1 MEDENGRMA
10 AMQAEFQKEREDLT
24 ARLRVEEA
32 ANQRMREEA
41 KRKAVNRESQAK
53 LERSRKERSLTT
65 SFIGQDGGNAADRR
79 GTAVSAMGSMLTR
92 GASTGADLGQRLQ
105 NFPRGIVP
113 KLPVEYS
120 PSQYIAWEQ
129 RFEAFLTDQGLCHTI
144 SSGAPEIAAT
154 SDTNNAD
161 LFGQFGED
169 LVMDHRLVWWYIS
182 EATAD
187 TAFEDRLYECLS
199 ISDALRIMREWS
211 LPLFPAQ
218 RHLLVA
224 ELERVRFMGDEESG
238 IVQFILRQ
246 FPERPSTPHAL
257 VVGRGFR
264 DWGAMG
270 VGVQRRDD
278 HMVSRGGGMPR
289 QLQQPQQ
296 HWSRS
301 GGIPWQ
307 QQQQQERSRSGGIHQ
322 HQRSF
327 HVFPPARQAQ
337 QQQPLEKWRRSENME
352 SSMFSLS
359 EGPQQSEPT
368 AVAFATTAPAAEA
381 VTGTSVFPAVLS
393 KGVTKTP
400 TSPAGTAS
408 TVVPAAAPATGGTV
422 FPTTSVGG
430 AARAPAPADE
440 TAASIAASTAS
451 GTVLSATPLREAVGA
466 REPSAGAASSD
477 AVAEAAPL
485 IGDTVFPD
493 ASVERVDGQLTLEE
507 SSAGT
512 AASDAVAEAAPLTG
526 DTTAPDASVER
537 VAGKLAL
544 KAGSSS
550 EICGERGASTHPFG
564 PGTTFPLEV
573 CYASSSRSSSSN
585 SNSSSSNHKD
595 VAYVGALLRPF
606 DPGKRCRRGARIEKA
621 VRGLDLPFDRGKT
634 WRRMQHGG

>member
-1 MEDENGRMA
+1 
-10 AMQAEFQKEREDLT
+10 
-24 ARLRVEEA
+24 
-32 ANQRMREEA
+32 
-41 KRKAVNRESQAK
+41 
-53 LERSRKERSLTT
+53 
-65 SFIGQDGGNAADRR
+65 
-79 GTAVSAMGSMLTR
+79 
-92 GASTGADLGQRLQ
+92 
-105 NFPRGIVP
+105 
-113 KLPVEYS
+113 
-120 PSQYIAWEQ
+120 
-129 RFEAFLTDQGLCHTI
+129 
-144 SSGAPEIAAT
+144 
-154 SDTNNAD
+154 
-161 LFGQFGED
+161 
-169 LVMDHRLVWWYIS
+169 MDHRLVWWYIS

-187 TAFEDRLYECLS
+187 TAFEDRLYECIS

-238 IVQFILRQ
+238 IIQFILRQ
-246 FPERPSTPHAL
+246 FPERSSTPHAL

-270 VGVQRRDD
+270 VGTQRRDD
-278 HMVSRGGGMPR
+278 HMVSRGVGMP
-289 QLQQPQQ
+289 QQQQPQQ
-296 HWSRS
+296 HWSRG

-307 QQQQQERSRSGGIHQ
+307 QQHQQQRSRSGGIHQ

-337 QQQPLEKWRRSENME
+337 QQQPLEEWGRSEHME
-352 SSMFSLS
+352 SSMFSMS
-359 EGPQQSEPT
+359 EGLQQSEPT
-368 AVAFATTAPAAEA
+368 AVTLAATAPAAEA

-408 TVVPAAAPATGGTV
+408 TAVPAAAPATGGTV

-440 TAASIAASTAS
+440 TVASIAAWTAS
-451 GTVLSATPLREAVGA
+451 GTVPSATPLREAVGA
-466 REPSAGAASSD
+466 RESFAGAASSD

-493 ASVERVDGQLTLEE
+493 ASVKRVDGQLTLEE
-507 SSAGT
+507 SFAGT

-526 DTTAPDASVER
+526 DTAAPDASVER
-537 VAGKLAL
+537 VAGKLIL

-550 EICGERGASTHPFG
+550 EICGERGASTHPFD
-564 PGTTFPLEV
+564 PGTMFPLEV
-573 CYASSSRSSSSN
+573 RYASSSSN
-585 SNSSSSNHKD
+585 GNSSSSNHKD

-606 DPGKRCRRGARIEKA
+606 DPGKRCRRGGRIEKA

-634 WRRMQHGG
+634 WRRMQHGE